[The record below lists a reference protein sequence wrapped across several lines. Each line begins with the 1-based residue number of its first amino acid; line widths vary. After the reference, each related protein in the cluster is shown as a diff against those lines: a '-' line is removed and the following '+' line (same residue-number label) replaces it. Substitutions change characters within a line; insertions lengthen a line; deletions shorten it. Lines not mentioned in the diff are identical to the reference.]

1 MAAMEAA
8 RRAPS
13 RVLRACGHRPI
24 GFSYIASRCLTFAP
38 PLKHTCRMMPENQRI
53 LSLTPIAQ
61 VLAHVEALAQPVVPR
76 EAAVADA
83 EGRIL
88 AVDANVTAARPATSV
103 ALIDGWAVRADTIAD
118 ASSYAP
124 VLLAAAP
131 AWVDAGAALPRDAD
145 AVLPPDAVTI
155 KAGGAEV
162 HAAATA
168 GDGVLGIGADALP
181 DHPLRLAGERLRA
194 ADVAALQAAG
204 IARVRVREPRVRVVS
219 TAGAETDAVALAISR
234 AASAHGIVVIFVRA
248 LERAL
253 ADEQTDIVITI
264 GGTGAGRND
273 HSVAMLRRMGEVH
286 IHGFG
291 IAPGESAA
299 LGSAKGH
306 PVLMLPAR
314 LDAALAAFLIIGDAL
329 LRRLTGALTSEPA
342 MPVIL
347 TRKINST
354 VGLADVVPVRR
365 VAGGVEPLASGYWP
379 AQALTR
385 ADGWVLVP
393 PESEGFAAGTR
404 LEMRAFP

>member
-1 MAAMEAA
+1 
-8 RRAPS
+8 
-13 RVLRACGHRPI
+13 
-24 GFSYIASRCLTFAP
+24 
-38 PLKHTCRMMPENQRI
+38 
-53 LSLTPIAQ
+53 
-61 VLAHVEALAQPVVPR
+61 
-76 EAAVADA
+76 
-83 EGRIL
+83 
-88 AVDANVTAARPATSV
+88 
-103 ALIDGWAVRADTIAD
+103 
-118 ASSYAP
+118 
-124 VLLAAAP
+124 
-131 AWVDAGAALPRDAD
+131 
-145 AVLPPDAVTI
+145 VTI
-155 KAGGAEV
+155 NASGADV

-168 GDGVLGIGADALP
+168 GDGVLGAGADAAP
-181 DHPLRLAGERLRA
+181 EYPLRLAGERLRA

-253 ADEQTDIVITI
+253 ADAQTDIVITI
-264 GGTGAGRND
+264 GGTGLGRND
-273 HSVAMLRRMGEVH
+273 NSVAMLARMGEVH

-299 LGSAKGH
+299 LGSARGH

-314 LDAALAAFLIIGDAL
+314 LDAALAAFLIVGEAL

-342 MPVIL
+342 MPVRL

-354 VGLADVVPVRR
+354 IGLAEVVPVRR
-365 VAGGVEPLASGYWP
+365 VADGFEPLAAGYWP

-393 PESEGFAAGTR
+393 PDSEGFAAGTQ

>member
-1 MAAMEAA
+1 MA
-8 RRAPS
+8 PDQ
-13 RVLRACGHRPI
+13 
-24 GFSYIASRCLTFAP
+24 
-38 PLKHTCRMMPENQRI
+38 QRI
-53 LSLTPIAQ
+53 SSLTPIAQ
-61 VLAHVEALAQPVVPR
+61 VLARVQALAQPVVSR

-83 EGRIL
+83 EGRVL
-88 AVDANVTAARPATSV
+88 ATDVNVTEPRPTAPAALV
-103 ALIDGWAVRADTIAD
+103 DGWAVRADLVAD
-118 ASSYAP
+118 AGPYAP
-124 VLLAAAP
+124 ILLMPAP
-131 AWVDAGAALPRDAD
+131 AWVDAGSAMPRDTD

-155 KAGGAEV
+155 KASGAEV

-168 GDGVLGIGADALP
+168 GDGVLAVGADASP
-181 DHPLRLAGERLRA
+181 GRPLRRAGERLRA

-234 AASAHGIVVIFVRA
+234 GASAHGVVVIFVRA

-253 ADEQTDIVITI
+253 ADEQTDIVITV
-264 GGTGAGRND
+264 GGTGAGRSD
-273 HSVAMLRRMGEVH
+273 SSVAMLARMGEVD

-291 IAPGESAA
+291 IAPGETAA

-314 LDAALAAFLIIGDAL
+314 LDAALAAFLIVGDAL

-342 MPVIL
+342 MPVVL
-347 TRKINST
+347 ARKINST
-354 VGLADVVPVRR
+354 IGLAEVVPVRR
-365 VAGGVEPLASGYWP
+365 VTDGVEPLASGYWP

-393 PESEGFAAGTR
+393 PESEGFAAGTPV
-404 LEMRAFP
+404 EMRAFP

>member
-1 MAAMEAA
+1 M
-8 RRAPS
+8 
-13 RVLRACGHRPI
+13 
-24 GFSYIASRCLTFAP
+24 T
-38 PLKHTCRMMPENQRI
+38 PENQRI
-53 LSLTPIAQ
+53 SSLTPIAQ
-61 VLAHVEALAQPVVPR
+61 VLARVEALAQPVAPR

-83 EGRIL
+83 EGRVL
-88 AVDANVTAARPATSV
+88 AADVVVTAPRPTAPI
-103 ALIDGWAVRADTIAD
+103 ALTDGWAVRADAVMD
-118 ASSYAP
+118 AGPYAP
-124 VLLAAAP
+124 LLLVPAP
-131 AWVDAGAALPRDAD
+131 TWVDAGAPMPRDAD
-145 AVLPPDAVTI
+145 AVLAPDAVTI
-155 KAGGAEV
+155 NASGADV

-168 GDGVLGIGADALP
+168 GDGVLGAGADATP
-181 DHPLRLAGERLRA
+181 EHSLRLAGERLRA

-253 ADEQTDIVITI
+253 ADEQTDVVITV

-299 LGSAKGH
+299 LGTARGH

-314 LDAALAAFLIIGDAL
+314 LDAALAAFLIVGDAL

-342 MPVIL
+342 MPVRL

-354 VGLADVVPVRR
+354 IGLAEVVPVRR
-365 VAGGVEPLASGYWP
+365 VADGVEPLAAGYWP

-385 ADGWVLVP
+385 ADGWMLVP
-393 PESEGFAAGTR
+393 PDSEGFAAGTQ

>member
-1 MAAMEAA
+1 
-8 RRAPS
+8 
-13 RVLRACGHRPI
+13 
-24 GFSYIASRCLTFAP
+24 
-38 PLKHTCRMMPENQRI
+38 

-61 VLAHVEALAQPVVPR
+61 VLARLEALARPVAPR
-76 EAAVADA
+76 EAAAADA
-83 EGRIL
+83 EGRVL
-88 AVDANVTAARPATSV
+88 AADAGVAAPRPGVPV
-103 ALIDGWAVRADTIAD
+103 ALIDGWAVRADAIAD

-124 VLLAAAP
+124 VWLAAVP
-131 AWVDAGAALPRDAD
+131 AWVDAGAALPRQAD
-145 AVLPPDAVTI
+145 AVLPPDAVTMN
-155 KAGGAEV
+155 ASGADV

-168 GDGVLGIGADALP
+168 GDGVLGAGADANP
-181 DHPLRLAGERLRA
+181 ERPLRLAGERLRA
-194 ADVAALQAAG
+194 ADVAALQTAG

-219 TAGAETDAVALAISR
+219 TAGAETDTVALAISR

-273 HSVAMLRRMGEVH
+273 DAVAMLARMGEVH

-299 LGSAKGH
+299 LGTVKGH

-314 LDAALAAFLIIGDAL
+314 LDAALAAFLIVGDAL

-342 MPVIL
+342 MPVRL
-347 TRKINST
+347 ARKINST
-354 VGLADVVPVRR
+354 IGLAEVVPVRR
-365 VAGGVEPLASGYWP
+365 VADGVEPLASGYWP
-379 AQALTR
+379 TQALTR

-393 PESEGFAAGTR
+393 PESEGFPAGTA

>member
-1 MAAMEAA
+1 MTQSQATQRLAA
-8 RRAPS
+8 
-13 RVLRACGHRPI
+13 
-24 GFSYIASRCLTFAP
+24 
-38 PLKHTCRMMPENQRI
+38 
-53 LSLTPIAQ
+53 LTPLAE
-61 VLAHVEALAQPVVPR
+61 VLARVDALAQPVAPR
-76 EAAVADA
+76 EAAVVDA
-83 EGRIL
+83 EGRVL
-88 AVDANVTAARPATSV
+88 AADAGVTAPRPAVPV
-103 ALIDGWAVRADTIAD
+103 ALIDGWAVRADAIAD
-118 ASSYAP
+118 ASAYAP
-124 VLLAAAP
+124 VLLAAVP

-145 AVLPPDAVTI
+145 AVLPPDAVTLN
-155 KAGGAEV
+155 ASGADV

-168 GDGVLGIGADALP
+168 GDGVLGAGADASP
-181 DHPLRLAGERLRA
+181 EHPLRLAGERLRA

-253 ADEQTDIVITI
+253 ADAQTDIVITI
-264 GGTGAGRND
+264 GGTGAAHND
-273 HSVAMLRRMGEVH
+273 HSVAMLRRVGEAH

-314 LDAALAAFLIIGDAL
+314 LDAALAAFLIVGEAL

-347 TRKINST
+347 RRKINST
-354 VGLADVVPVRR
+354 IGLAEVVPVRR
-365 VAGGVEPLASGYWP
+365 VADGVEPLASGYWP

-393 PESEGFAAGTR
+393 PESEGFAAGTQ

>member
-1 MAAMEAA
+1 MTQSED
-8 RRAPS
+8 
-13 RVLRACGHRPI
+13 
-24 GFSYIASRCLTFAP
+24 T
-38 PLKHTCRMMPENQRI
+38 QRI
-53 LSLTPIAQ
+53 STLTPLAQ
-61 VLAHVEALAQPVVPR
+61 VLARVEALAQPAAPR

-83 EGRIL
+83 EGRVL
-88 AVDANVTAARPATSV
+88 AADAVVTAPRPAAPV
-103 ALIDGWAVRADTIAD
+103 ALIDGWAVRADAIAD
-118 ASSYAP
+118 ARPYAP
-124 VLLAAAP
+124 VLFAAAP
-131 AWVDAGAALPRDAD
+131 AWVEAGAALPRDAD

-155 KAGGAEV
+155 NAGGAEV

-168 GDGVLGIGADALP
+168 GDGVLGAGADALP
-181 DHPLRLAGERLRA
+181 EYPLRRAGERLRA

-204 IARVRVREPRVRVVS
+204 ITRVRVREPRVRVVS

-273 HSVAMLRRMGEVH
+273 DSVAMLRRIGRVD

-291 IAPGESAA
+291 ITPGESAA
-299 LGSAKGH
+299 LGTAKGH

-314 LDAALAAFLIIGDAL
+314 LDAAMAAFLIVGDAL
-329 LRRLTGALTSEPA
+329 LRRLTGALTSKPA
-342 MPVIL
+342 MPVTL
-347 TRKINST
+347 ARKINST
-354 VGLADVVPVRR
+354 IGLAELVPVRR
-365 VAGGVEPLASGYWP
+365 VADGVEPLGSGHWP

-393 PESEGFAAGTR
+393 PDSEGFAAGTQ
-404 LEMRAFP
+404 LEMRAFA

>member
-1 MAAMEAA
+1 M
-8 RRAPS
+8 
-13 RVLRACGHRPI
+13 
-24 GFSYIASRCLTFAP
+24 
-38 PLKHTCRMMPENQRI
+38 
-53 LSLTPIAQ
+53 
-61 VLAHVEALAQPVVPR
+61 
-76 EAAVADA
+76 
-83 EGRIL
+83 
-88 AVDANVTAARPATSV
+88 
-103 ALIDGWAVRADTIAD
+103 
-118 ASSYAP
+118 
-124 VLLAAAP
+124 
-131 AWVDAGAALPRDAD
+131 
-145 AVLPPDAVTI
+145 
-155 KAGGAEV
+155 

-168 GDGVLGIGADALP
+168 GDGVLGAGADACP
-181 DHPLRLAGERLRA
+181 ERPLRLAGERLRA
-194 ADVAALQAAG
+194 ADVAALQTAG

-291 IAPGESAA
+291 IAPGETAA

-314 LDAALAAFLIIGDAL
+314 LDAALAAFLIVGDAL

-342 MPVIL
+342 MPVTL
-347 TRKINST
+347 ARKIVST
-354 VGLADVVPVRR
+354 VGLAEVVPVRR
-365 VAGGVEPLASGYWP
+365 VADGVEPLASGYWP
-379 AQALTR
+379 VQALTR

-393 PESEGFAAGTR
+393 PESEGFAAGTPAGDAGVPMNDASR
-404 LEMRAFP
+404 TRPEIALLDAVRAAARQEQFLEVVSAEDAKARFEKHLDLTPLGGPRPSRSPMRSAACWRMTSRRRSTCRRSTAPMSTASRCAPPIRPAPPRQRRAASRSTPRCSPAAMRRSSPSRPAPRPRSRPAAWCRAAPTPW